1 MAIVKAMVDTGQ
13 KLDFITV
20 DGSEGGT
27 GAAPTEFSDNIG
39 SPLRDALVFVD
50 NALVGAGLRD
60 TVKIGASGK
69 IISSYDILRICALGA
84 DWVNMARAVYV
95 LTRMH
100 SGKRLWFWPLS
111 YRDHDAGSEALPG
124 PRHTVSGQEGS

>member
-1 MAIVKAMVDTGQ
+1 MAIVKAMTDTGQ
-13 KLDFITV
+13 NVDFITV

-50 NALVGAGLRD
+50 NALIGAGLRD
-60 TVKIGASGK
+60 RVKIGASGK

-84 DWVNMARAVYV
+84 DWVNMARPFMFSLGCIQAKDC
-95 LTRMH
+95 
-100 SGKRLWFWPLS
+100 G
-111 YRDHDAGSEALPG
+111 
-124 PRHTVSGQEGS
+124 SGQCPTGITTQDPNRYRVLDIPSRARG